1 MNSETT
7 LGNDFTVGEDTMK
20 NLRTWAGPA
29 ILALLLAAGG
39 LGYAHLHLG
48 SAFWILRVAVASI
61 WRVAAGQFAA
71 SVLNAGTLLVPVALV
86 TLVLAKAVGG
96 NAKN

>member
-7 LGNDFTVGEDTMK
+7 FGDDFTVGEDIMK